1 MAERRWSDLS
11 FDYFYSNTLLCFDS
25 GPSNANTEGW
35 GSVSIFGLINLW
47 WFGILRF
54 QRALSPPP
62 FYIKTN
68 LSPFPWTNFCVR
80 PCMRA
85 CHLRLQ
91 WIDHYAMVIQGWHV
105 LAQPILAKHTWY
117 NMVKV
122 KYFFSES
129 YAIYVERK

>member
-1 MAERRWSDLS
+1 MAERRWSALS
-11 FDYFYSNTLLCFDS
+11 FDYFYTNNLLCFDS
-25 GPSNANTEGW
+25 GPTKAYTGRVGLSFSGLKKSMVVSVGCSGSNGCWA
-35 GSVSIFGLINLW
+35 
-47 WFGILRF
+47 
-54 QRALSPPP
+54 SPPI
-62 FYIKTN
+62 YIKTN

-80 PCMRA
+80 PCKRA

-122 KYFFSES
+122 RYFFSES
-129 YAIYVERK
+129 YVKRK

>member
-1 MAERRWSDLS
+1 MAERRWSALS
-11 FDYFYSNTLLCFDS
+11 FDYFYTNNLLCFDS
-25 GPSNANTEGW
+25 GPTKAYTGW
-35 GSVSIFGLINLW
+35 LGLSSTGLKKIYGG
-47 WFGILRF
+47 FRGMFRF
-54 QRALSPPP
+54 QRVLSPPP
-62 FYIKTN
+62 IYIKTN

-80 PCMRA
+80 PCKRA

-122 KYFFSES
+122 RYFFSES
-129 YAIYVERK
+129 YVKRK